1 MTDVPPVST
10 LYGIIMQH
18 DTKITNLTTDMRQA
32 EQMIRVL
39 NAHIT
44 EIKENLLQLNLAQLR
59 SPQPIQ
65 NNQRD
70 QPLHYTQNQ
79 DGPDANPPFS
89 PR

>member
-1 MTDVPPVST
+1 MTDVPSVST

-18 DTKITNLTTDMRQA
+18 NTNINTLTTDMRHA
-32 EQMIRVL
+32 EQMMGVL
-39 NAHIT
+39 IAHIQ
-44 EIKENLLQLNLAQLR
+44 EINGKLFQLNLAQLR

-65 NNQRD
+65 NNQPD
-70 QPLHYTQNQ
+70 QPSHYTQNQ